1 MTRSVRGLAIF
12 GASVVL
18 VASQLSRGFEPRG
31 DEGGALLAEERATL
45 ADAPREAEV
54 RASLRRTNPEWDLM
68 RRMFIGLTLANAA
81 ERDTDHRRE
90 LLADL
95 DALADGL
102 VQEDDRTGPR
112 GFLLPYGQVRPFRGE
127 EHSIFADGEIAVVLA
142 AREVVDPA
150 VSSAHRDAL
159 DVRIVRI
166 ESAMNASPSRS
177 GESYPDEAWTFCNTT
192 ALAALKLYDAA
203 RGTDHRT
210 FATQWLD
217 YAKAHLVDART
228 GLLVSSYRYDGTWL
242 DGPEG
247 SSLFMAA
254 QNLLLWDD
262 AFARDQWTRAKAA
275 LIFDVAGFSLAREW
289 PRTEGSTMDVD
300 SGPVIPL
307 LDASPGASGLAILGA
322 ASFGDDAAKRGLL
335 RSLRFA
341 AFPENTESG
350 MRFAGASAM
359 GDAVVGYALNVGPL
373 WDKALHAHDKE
384 ASRWRRSGR

>member
-1 MTRSVRGLAIF
+1 MRPMSRALRSLAIF

-18 VASQLSRGFEPRG
+18 VWSQLARFFDPSG
-31 DEGGALLAEERATL
+31 DEGEKLLAEERATL
-45 ADAPREAEV
+45 ADASREREV

-81 ERDTDHRRE
+81 ERDADHRHE

-102 VQEDDRTGPR
+102 VEEDDRQGPR
-112 GFLLPYGQVRPFRGE
+112 GFLLPYGQTRPFRGD
-127 EHSIFADGEIAVVLA
+127 EHSIFADGEIAIVLA
-142 AREVVDPA
+142 AREVVDPGA
-150 VSSAHRDAL
+150 TAAHRGAL
-159 DVRIVRI
+159 DVRVARI

-192 ALAALKLYDAA
+192 ALAALKLYDAS
-203 RGTDHRT
+203 RGTDHR
-210 FATQWLD
+210 AYAARWLD
-217 YAKAHLVDART
+217 WAKAHLVEPRT
-228 GLLVSSYRYDGTWL
+228 GLLVSSYRYDGSWL

-262 AFARDQWTRAKAA
+262 AFARDQWSRAKQS
-275 LIFDVAGFSLAREW
+275 LVFDIAGFSLAREW
-289 PRTEGSTMDVD
+289 PRAEASAMDVD

-322 ASFGDDAAKRGLL
+322 ASFGDERTKRGLL

-341 AFPENTESG
+341 AFPEDTKDG
-350 MRFAGASAM
+350 MRFAGASSM
-359 GDAVVGYALNVGPL
+359 GDAVVGYALHVGPL
-373 WDKALHAHDKE
+373 WDKALHAHMKE
-384 ASRWRRSGR
+384 ASR